1 MFRLWCLENVDL
13 GKHLVEVEDLQGID
27 MKINFENGV
36 FFKVTYLILLAYA
49 LGKEALLGFGV

>member
-1 MFRLWCLENVDL
+1 M
-13 GKHLVEVEDLQGID
+13 

>member
-1 MFRLWCLENVDL
+1 MYRLWCLE
-13 GKHLVEVEDLQGID
+13 EEEDLQEEEDPPEDID

>member
-1 MFRLWCLENVDL
+1 MASRFRFRK
-13 GKHLVEVEDLQGID
+13 G

>member
-1 MFRLWCLENVDL
+1 MVRRSVVQMMECC
-13 GKHLVEVEDLQGID
+13 IY

-36 FFKVTYLILLAYA
+36 FFKITYIILLAYA